1 MPPSSWK
8 HFGHLTPDA
17 PDCQG
22 DVWALL
28 GRGHGHLAEVLE
40 EIGSRTAEPS
50 WAAIFRDGAE
60 RSLEVGRVLAEEA
73 GAAALER
80 VSSDDLLGEFE
91 LSLSEVSGSGH
102 VPSLI
107 AVGYAVLGELGRVPA
122 RLLEDVAGPHARLLL
137 GQVAGF
143 EGHRPLCRILRAADP
158 APRDL
163 ENLRRLTRHLNGQLF
178 EVYRS
183 WRQTFHTLGVDGE
196 CMDESCAATAREAA
210 QALGLKVTRAD
221 QRVFGP

>member
-1 MPPSSWK
+1 MVPSSWK
-8 HFGHLTPDA
+8 HLGHLTPDA

-28 GRGHGHLAEVLE
+28 ARLHGHLGEVLE
-40 EIGSRTAEPS
+40 EIGTRTAEPS
-50 WAAIFRDGAE
+50 WAAIFRDGAD
-60 RSLEVGRVLAEEA
+60 RSIELGRVLVEEA
-73 GAAALER
+73 GPAALER

-91 LSLSEVSGSGH
+91 LSLGEVSGSGH

-107 AVGYAVLGELGRVPA
+107 ATGFAVLGELGRVPA
-122 RLLEDVAGPHARLLL
+122 RLLEEVAGPHARILS
-137 GQVAGF
+137 GQVAGY
-143 EGHRPLCRILRAADP
+143 EGHRPLSRILQAADP

-196 CMDESCAATAREAA
+196 IVDESCAETARAA
-210 QALGLKVTRAD
+210 SHALGLKVTRAD
-221 QRVFGP
+221 LKVFSL